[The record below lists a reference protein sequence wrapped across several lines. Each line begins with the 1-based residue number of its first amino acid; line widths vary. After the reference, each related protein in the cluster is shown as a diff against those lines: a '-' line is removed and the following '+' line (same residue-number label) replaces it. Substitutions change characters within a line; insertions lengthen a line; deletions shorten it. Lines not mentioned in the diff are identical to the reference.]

1 MYTLFPT
8 RQYKKSYKRI
18 SRSGK
23 YIITE
28 IEAVIDMLAS
38 GMKIPPQ
45 YHDHAL
51 TGDLEGYRECHIKS
65 DLLLIYTI
73 KQNNLVLI
81 LINIGSHSELFE

>member
-81 LINIGSHSELFE
+81 LINMGSHSELFE